1 MEDHMIIDLYWKRC
15 ESAITE
21 SSNKYGNYCHTISYN
36 ILHNS
41 EDVSEC
47 VNDTWL
53 AAWNTMPPKR
63 PDLLGAFLGKITR
76 NLSLNRYKSNSAQ
89 KRGGSQTELALTELE
104 ECISDGNPVEES
116 MDQMALTKAIE
127 SYLMSQSSQRRKIF
141 VRRYWY
147 LSPIDEIAA
156 DFSMSR
162 SKATSLLFRMR
173 KELKLH
179 LEKEGILI

>member
-1 MEDHMIIDLYWKRC
+1 M
-15 ESAITE
+15 
-21 SSNKYGNYCHTISYN
+21 
-36 ILHNS
+36 
-41 EDVSEC
+41 
-47 VNDTWL
+47 
-53 AAWNTMPPKR
+53 
-63 PDLLGAFLGKITR
+63 
-76 NLSLNRYKSNSAQ
+76 NRYKLYSAQ
-89 KRGGSQTELALTELE
+89 KRGGSQTELALSELE
-104 ECISDGNPVEES
+104 ECLSDGNPVEETI
-116 MDQMALTKAIE
+116 DQMTLTKAIE
-127 SYLMSQSSQRRKIF
+127 TYLNSQTSERRKIF

>member
-1 MEDHMIIDLYWKRC
+1 MEDSMIIDLYWKRL
-15 ESAITE
+15 ERAITE
-21 SSNKYGNYCHTISYN
+21 SSIKYGSYCHSISYN
-36 ILHNS
+36 ILHNT

-76 NLSLNRYKSNSAQ
+76 NLSLNRYKLYSAQ
-89 KRGGSQTELALTELE
+89 KRGGSQTELALSELE
-104 ECISDGNPVEES
+104 ECLSDGNPVEETI
-116 MDQMALTKAIE
+116 DQMTLTKAIE
-127 SYLMSQSSQRRKIF
+127 TYLNSQTSERRKIF

>member
-1 MEDHMIIDLYWKRC
+1 MEDHKIIDLYWNRS
-15 ESAITE
+15 ESAISE
-21 SSNKYGNYCHTISYN
+21 SSAKYGNYCHSISYN
-36 ILHNS
+36 ILHNT

-76 NLSLNRYKSNSAQ
+76 NLSLNRYKANATK
-89 KRGGSQTELALTELE
+89 KRGGSQTDLALSELE
-104 ECISDGNPVEES
+104 DCLSSGNPVEES
-116 MDQMALTKAIE
+116 VDQLILTKAIE
-127 SYLMSQSSQRRKIF
+127 SYLLGQSRQRRMVF
-141 VRRYWY
+141 LRRYWY

-162 SKATSLLFRMR
+162 SKTTSLLFRMR